1 MSKIESV
8 VSKIEFLNVSSELN
22 LSELNFSKALLS
34 NVKQILF
41 RIDLY
46 KNSSSKYCFLNKYSD
61 LK

>member
-8 VSKIEFLNVSSELN
+8 VSKIEFWNVSSELD
-22 LSELNFSKALLS
+22 LSELNFSQALLS
-34 NVKQILF
+34 NVKEIVF
-41 RIDLY
+41 RIDLH